1 MDAVREV
8 EHVIKDLGM
17 RGIATDPYL
26 AHCPPS
32 DARYYPIYAKC
43 VELGV
48 PVFVTTAPPAQV
60 PRALMDYIDPRQ
72 IDVVARDFPELI
84 LIMSHGGYPFVNEA
98 IFACMRNAN
107 VYMDLSEYELAPMA
121 EVYVDALNKMIGDKV
136 IFASAHP
143 FIEQADAIEIYKN
156 LNISEEVREKV
167 MYKTAAK
174 ILGLDKGVS
183 LNTTKPM
190 APNGFNNAKFPL
202 PFQPFAP
209 MGR

>member
-1 MDAVREV
+1 
-8 EHVIKDLGM
+8 
-17 RGIATDPYL
+17 
-26 AHCPPS
+26 
-32 DARYYPIYAKC
+32 
-43 VELGV
+43 
-48 PVFVTTAPPAQV
+48 
-60 PRALMDYIDPRQ
+60 
-72 IDVVARDFPELI
+72 
-84 LIMSHGGYPFVNEA
+84 
-98 IFACMRNAN
+98 MRNAN

-121 EVYVDALNKMIGDKV
+121 DVYVDALNKMIGDKV

-143 FIEQADAIEIYKN
+143 FIEQADAIEIYKK

>member
-1 MDAVREV
+1 
-8 EHVIKDLGM
+8 
-17 RGIATDPYL
+17 
-26 AHCPPS
+26 
-32 DARYYPIYAKC
+32 
-43 VELGV
+43 
-48 PVFVTTAPPAQV
+48 
-60 PRALMDYIDPRQ
+60 
-72 IDVVARDFPELI
+72 
-84 LIMSHGGYPFVNEA
+84 
-98 IFACMRNAN
+98 
-107 VYMDLSEYELAPMA
+107 MA
-121 EVYVDALNKMIGDKV
+121 DVYVDALNKMIGDKV

-143 FIEQADAIEIYKN
+143 FIEQADAIEIYKK